1 MYLNPKI
8 TIIVIFS
15 LIILNLILFLSF
27 KKRFSDYGKQDIKA
41 SLTSNSI
48 VYNIITNIFSIK
60 QYSIEND
67 ALNRSKNSFDVLQK
81 IRSEY
86 LFSQKLIKFFLE
98 IIIFS
103 LILIFLI
110 LFSKNNFFLSENL
123 AFLSILVYGIFR
135 LFPLLSQF
143 NTNFGALIKLEKGSE
158 TIKKSLQNLSQD
170 ETKNIIFNINDIK
183 KNELI
188 IKNYSFIINNKKL
201 IEISDLYLNQG
212 NIYFLTGANGSGKS
226 SFLKSL
232 MHVAN
237 YEGEIFY
244 GDIELKNIDINKLFK
259 ITKYCPQ
266 NDIIFDDTIAFNII
280 LNHEK
285 PKNIE
290 YFNNIIDACELNDF
304 IKEKNI
310 YKYNVGENGYKI
322 SGGEKQKLLLA
333 RALYSK
339 PSFLFLDESFSN
351 ISKSDSLKI
360 YNKLEKILPK
370 SLIIIITHQMPERDN
385 LNILKIENKKN

>member
-1 MYLNPKI
+1 
-8 TIIVIFS
+8 
-15 LIILNLILFLSF
+15 
-27 KKRFSDYGKQDIKA
+27 
-41 SLTSNSI
+41 
-48 VYNIITNIFSIK
+48 
-60 QYSIEND
+60 
-67 ALNRSKNSFDVLQK
+67 
-81 IRSEY
+81 
-86 LFSQKLIKFFLE
+86 
-98 IIIFS
+98 
-103 LILIFLI
+103 
-110 LFSKNNFFLSENL
+110 
-123 AFLSILVYGIFR
+123 
-135 LFPLLSQF
+135 
-143 NTNFGALIKLEKGSE
+143 
-158 TIKKSLQNLSQD
+158 
-170 ETKNIIFNINDIK
+170 
-183 KNELI
+183 
-188 IKNYSFIINNKKL
+188 
-201 IEISDLYLNQG
+201 
-212 NIYFLTGANGSGKS
+212 
-226 SFLKSL
+226 

-351 ISKSDSLKI
+351 ISKSDTVKI

-385 LNILKIENKKN
+385 LNILKIENKKLKKINLFHLHHNILLFLIIDILDTLF